1 MKRNQNPF
9 GFTSFVIIAMIL
21 MMANSI
27 SASEDTVVFLVRHA
41 EKTADKD
48 DPGLTADG
56 RERSLQLAN
65 LLKDARIDHI
75 HSTDYKRTRETAAP
89 FAEMTGLDIEFYTW
103 DDPPGLAQ
111 SLKHDRKRHLVVG
124 HSNTTTELVT
134 LLGGEPGTEI
144 DHSGEN
150 DRLYIVTISSNGVTT
165 VLIRFGSAYPGPENP
180 GSEIL
185 NQLSVEMTP

>member
-1 MKRNQNPF
+1 MKRIQFVFN
-9 GFTSFVIIAMIL
+9 FTSFVFIALAL
-21 MMANSI
+21 MMANNI

-56 RERSLQLAN
+56 RERSVHLAN
-65 LLKDARIDHI
+65 LLKDAGIDHI

-103 DDPPGLAQ
+103 DDPPGLAR
-111 SLKHDRKRHLVVG
+111 SLKHDGKRHLVVG
-124 HSNTTTELVT
+124 HSNTTTKLVT
-134 LLGGEPGTEI
+134 LLGGEAGTEI

-150 DRLYIVTISSNGVTT
+150 DRLYILTINSSGVTT
-165 VLIRFGSAYPGPENP
+165 VLVRFGSTYPGP
-180 GSEIL
+180 
-185 NQLSVEMTP
+185 

>member
-1 MKRNQNPF
+1 MKRIQNVF
-9 GFTSFVIIAMIL
+9 NFTIFVIVAMAL

-27 SASEDTVVFLVRHA
+27 AASENTVVFLVRHA

-48 DPGLTADG
+48 DPGLSADG

-65 LLKDARIDHI
+65 LLKDAGIEHI

-89 FAEMTGLDIEFYTW
+89 FAEMTGLEIEFYTW

-111 SLKHDRKRHLVVG
+111 SLKHDGNRHLVVG
-124 HSNTTTELVT
+124 HSNTTTELVR
-134 LLGGEPGTEI
+134 LLGGVAGTEI

-150 DRLYIVTISSNGVTT
+150 DRLYILTINSSGVST
-165 VLIRFGSAYPGPENP
+165 VLIRFGSTYPGP
-180 GSEIL
+180 
-185 NQLSVEMTP
+185 